1 MHLRNLKTIR
11 KLFYLIRVKIAVKLI
26 VIQVLVNLE
35 TSWLSVSSCVLTVA
49 HQKVFALKA
58 IKS

>member
-49 HQKVFALKA
+49 HHKVFALKA